1 MKIAVLILAHKNIEQ
16 LELLIE
22 RLYGSFEIFIH
33 LDKKWHIRPGHFSK
47 YPGVQV
53 IQKYSISWASAKIS
67 SATLDLLRLAH
78 KQQCHY
84 YLVISG
90 QDFPIR
96 SNGEIRHFLEEN
108 RHLNFMEYAPLP
120 IAGWG
125 PSGGFHRLQLYWPE
139 EKEGVWGKLVNK
151 FGRSIRRLQLKHNYM
166 RKLQPL
172 AYYGGCNW
180 VNINHATLTYIL
192 NYLQENPAY
201 LKQYSETYISDEIWL
216 HTLVMN
222 SPFRDATINDWLRYI
237 DWGAGAR
244 NPKTL
249 GMEDLD
255 KILAS
260 RGLFARKFD
269 VSYDAEV
276 LRRLNAFHGK
286 PDAGFSAKQ
295 GNK

>member
-1 MKIAVLILAHKNIEQ
+1 MKIAVLILAHKNLEQ

-22 RLYGSFEIFIH
+22 RLYGDFEIFIH
-33 LDKKWHIRPGHFSK
+33 LDKKWHIRPGYFKK

-53 IQKYSISWASAKIS
+53 IQKYDITWASFKIS
-67 SATLDLLRLAH
+67 MATLDLLKLAH
-78 KQQCHY
+78 KQQCDY

-96 SNGEIRHFLEEN
+96 SNREIRHFLEEN
-108 RHLNFMEYAPLP
+108 RHYNFLEYAPLP

-139 EKEGVWGKLVNK
+139 VRPGIFGKLVNK
-151 FGRSIRRLQLKHNYM
+151 LVRSIRRVQLKKGYM

-180 VNINHATLTYIL
+180 ANINHATLSYIL
-192 NYLQENPAY
+192 AYLRENPAY
-201 LKQYSETYISDEIWL
+201 LTQFRATYISDEIWL

-222 SPFRDATINDWLRYI
+222 SPYRDATINDWLRYI
-237 DWGAGAR
+237 DWEAGAK

-249 GMEDLD
+249 GMEDLE
-255 KILAS
+255 KIRS
-260 RGLFARKFD
+260 SSGLFARKFD
-269 VSYDAEV
+269 VEYDAAV
-276 LRRLNAFHGK
+276 LQHFIAGSGK
-286 PDAGFSAKQ
+286 PDAGFSAMSGK
-295 GNK
+295 